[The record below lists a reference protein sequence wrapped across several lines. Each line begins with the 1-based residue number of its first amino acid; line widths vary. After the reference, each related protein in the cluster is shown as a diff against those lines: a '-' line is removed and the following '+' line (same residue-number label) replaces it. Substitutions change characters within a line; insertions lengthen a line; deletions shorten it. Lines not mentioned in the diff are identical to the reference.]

1 VDQSLDDELQAPLG
15 LSLKNN
21 FIYAEWRVDEYSW
34 LYITIYFFR
43 IWHCILLQIGSNLL
57 NVLADIA
64 LCSTTMVAFSD
75 SVYIA

>member
-1 VDQSLDDELQAPLG
+1 MNIRGYTLP
-15 LSLKNN
+15 
-21 FIYAEWRVDEYSW
+21 
-34 LYITIYFFR
+34 YIFFR
-43 IWHCILLQIGSNLL
+43 IWHCILLQIGSTLL